1 MLQALM
7 SQSGA
12 HCTALL
18 DLHSSHCDGG
28 GGGGG
33 GDGGTLESQSAAHA
47 VLVMAVQSEEH
58 CALQASVH
66 GVPVAGC
73 PRDDKAS
80 TARQATT
87 RQAVGI
93 DIVQGESYVEN
104 LAREEEEDIGMI
116 R

>member
-1 MLQALM
+1 MLQASM

-47 VLVMAVQSEEH
+47 VLVMAVQFEEH

-66 GVPVAGC
+66 GIAVAVC
-73 PRDDKAS
+73 RKDDKAS
-80 TARQATT
+80 TARKAT
-87 RQAVGI
+87 RREDDGI
-93 DIVQGESYVEN
+93 VEEITYV
-104 LAREEEEDIGMI
+104 L
-116 R
+116 

>member
-18 DLHSSHCDGG
+18 DLHCSHCDGG

-47 VLVMAVQSEEH
+47 VLVMVVQFEEH

-73 PRDDKAS
+73 HRDDRAS
-80 TARQATT
+80 RARQAT
-87 RQAVGI
+87 RREDDGI
-93 DIVQGESYVEN
+93 VEEISYV
-104 LAREEEEDIGMI
+104 L
-116 R
+116 